1 MVLETATS
9 TPRMCETRHSNRVRC
24 CIHPRPRPTSRVNAG
39 ELRLTTL
46 RRACAKLPLFIIVV
60 VPRSSPC
67 PHIGHGTGCIQ
78 NEMFLLSQRRA
89 KAVGSSGQ
97 PCVSH
102 VERASGGQL
111 PVWGEGA
118 PKRHVENNKKASER
132 EGEIREEG
140 GCEDD
145 IFLSLLLRSSSPVIR
160 RHAETVFCVFFCAP
174 WRVFDVGIESIRGGL
189 AVEGCPSDGSLITIP
204 LPRPKVECYVF
215 ARSASVVGN
224 DGRR

>member
-118 PKRHVENNKKASER
+118 PKRHVENNKKASE
-132 EGEIREEG
+132 GERDTG
-140 GCEDD
+140 GGRLRGRHLPFSPPPLFFSRNTQTCRNT
-145 IFLSLLLRSSSPVIR
+145 FLCLLLCS
-160 RHAETVFCVFFCAP
+160 
-174 WRVFDVGIESIRGGL
+174 L
-189 AVEGCPSDGSLITIP
+189 ASL
-204 LPRPKVECYVF
+204 
-215 ARSASVVGN
+215 
-224 DGRR
+224 